1 MTVAADQD
9 RLPYFEHQQNAQV
22 GCKQFLEERAWPSD
36 ESLCALERT
45 LWQMSCVHGY
55 EHHGSR
61 SDEPP
66 QLQSA
71 GSHVDVLRVG
81 EALELGHQ
89 RTPAFN
95 QRGGKANGQ
104 LLEQSVGGCV

>member
-36 ESLCALERT
+36 ENLCALERT

-61 SDEPP
+61 SDERR
-66 QLQSA
+66 A
-71 GSHVDVLRVG
+71 GASNLPESIGWPEERLVSIVTRDSMIGVARL
-81 EALELGHQ
+81 
-89 RTPAFN
+89 
-95 QRGGKANGQ
+95 
-104 LLEQSVGGCV
+104 